1 MKYKFLWLAAPAVAV
16 TAVVASQAFLSPGPA
31 GGVAAAATASAST
44 GQAVPLPPATG
55 DPRTVRQPTLP
66 RVCRL
71 VIAHRS
77 TTTGQFAA
85 ADETSP
91 PDTARLQAA
100 LRECAG
106 TGGAVALAGFRGQNA
121 FLSGPLTIGNDETL
135 VVDDGVTLYASR
147 NAADYQIPGNETC
160 GTKGVVGNG
169 CKPFITITGSNSAVM
184 GTRGHNGS
192 LGVIDGRGEMTI
204 LGSTQTWWDVAES
217 AHNGGAQNNPDL
229 IVGEHADNVTIY
241 QIEVKNSPMYHILMQ
256 DGTGLTAWGV
266 MVDTPAAGARNT
278 DGIDPLGETDVTLN
292 DDVIQDGDDCVAVKS
307 AYPVPASNITVEN
320 VRCYGT
326 HGLSIGSQTGGN
338 VTNVLFRD
346 DTVDGSDSLGSQSTD
361 NNGIRIKADAI
372 NGGTTQQVTYDD
384 ICETGIKHLLYFNT
398 HYASGGNIV
407 PSIQDVVVDG
417 VVAVNSVHGAYSA
430 FDGFDAQHPLQID
443 LENVSLDNTSQ
454 IESGTDQTDYT
465 NAAFYNSNIVPSGT
479 GVTVATL
486 PAGGSIPSCTFPG
499 FGFPPVTGGS
509 GR

>member
-1 MKYKFLWLAAPAVAV
+1 MKYKFLWPAATAAAV
-16 TAVVASQAFLSPGPA
+16 TALVISQVLLSPGRA
-31 GGVAAAATASAST
+31 GETAAAATGSASI

-55 DPRTVRQPTLP
+55 DPRTVRQPELP

-71 VIAHRS
+71 VMAHLA
-77 TTTGQFAA
+77 TATGQFATA
-85 ADETSP
+85 AETDP

-100 LRECAG
+100 LRACAG
-106 TGGAVALAGFRGQNA
+106 TGRAVELAGFRGQNA

-135 VVDDGVTLYASR
+135 VVREGVTLYASR
-147 NAADYQIPGNETC
+147 NAADYQIPGHETC
-160 GTKGVVGNG
+160 GTKGVLGNG
-169 CKPFITITGSNSAVM
+169 CRPFITITGANSAVM
-184 GTRGHNGS
+184 GTRGRGGS
-192 LGVIDGRGEMTI
+192 LGVIDGRGQMAI
-204 LGSTQTWWDVAES
+204 IGSAQTWWDVAES

-229 IVGEHADNVTIY
+229 IVGDHANNVTIY
-241 QIEVKNSPMYHILMQ
+241 QIELKNSPMYHLLMQ
-256 DGTGLTAWGV
+256 DGTGLTVWGV

-278 DGIDPLGETDVTLN
+278 DGVDPLGETDVTLN
-292 DDVIQDGDDCVAVKS
+292 DDMFQDGDDCVAIKS

-320 VRCYGT
+320 VHCYGT

-338 VTNVLFRD
+338 VTNVLFRN
-346 DTVDGSDSLGSQSTD
+346 DTVDGSDSLGNQSTD
-361 NNGIRIKADAI
+361 NNGIRIKADAV
-372 NGGTTQQVTYDD
+372 NGGTTQQVTYDN

-417 VVAVNSVHGAYSA
+417 VVSVNSVHGAYSA

-454 IESGTDQTDYT
+454 TESHTDQTDYA
-465 NAAFYNSNIVPSGT
+465 NAALYNSNIVPSGT

-486 PAGGSIPSCTFPG
+486 PASGSIPSCTFPG
-499 FGFPPVTGGS
+499 FGFPPLMGDS